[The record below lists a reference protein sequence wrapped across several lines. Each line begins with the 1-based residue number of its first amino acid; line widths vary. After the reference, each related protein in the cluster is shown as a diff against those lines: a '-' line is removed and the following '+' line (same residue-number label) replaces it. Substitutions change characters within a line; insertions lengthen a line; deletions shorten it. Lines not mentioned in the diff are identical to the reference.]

1 MNYIKF
7 LESKLGQFLG
17 KSKLIRIYIA
27 KLYIRQLE
35 KRKIAYYPS
44 EYKKIINPEMTEDEC
59 RMYNRMN
66 TINKIITM
74 KKLKTDLEQVVDEVK
89 YLLAE

>member
-1 MNYIKF
+1 
-7 LESKLGQFLG
+7 
-17 KSKLIRIYIA
+17 
-27 KLYIRQLE
+27 
-35 KRKIAYYPS
+35 
-44 EYKKIINPEMTEDEC
+44 MTEDEC

-74 KKLKTDLEQVVDEVK
+74 KKLKTDLKQVVDEVK